1 MFDAQSPAEPKN
13 FAGLGLFI
21 GTCLGTALFA
31 DRFVLWRAGRM
42 VRRARKDLLYDA
54 AARADFLR
62 REGHMPREFMT
73 FLIFVLFS
81 SFFLTLP
88 YVAVYM
94 RLEQAAAALAARL
107 GW

>member
-1 MFDAQSPAEPKN
+1 
-13 FAGLGLFI
+13 
-21 GTCLGTALFA
+21 
-31 DRFVLWRAGRM
+31 
-42 VRRARKDLLYDA
+42 
-54 AARADFLR
+54 
-62 REGHMPREFMT
+62 MPREFMT